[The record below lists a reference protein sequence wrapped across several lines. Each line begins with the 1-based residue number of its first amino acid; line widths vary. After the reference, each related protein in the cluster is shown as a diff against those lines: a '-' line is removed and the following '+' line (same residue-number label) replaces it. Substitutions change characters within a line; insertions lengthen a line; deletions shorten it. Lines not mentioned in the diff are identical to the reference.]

1 MTGATATS
9 RDSTGNRDDEPE
21 VLLAPAKRRAGM
33 LSNAAH
39 DQSQCFAAAK
49 DSCDASEPRVE
60 WGPSEAMRAVASFHV
75 AFGLAR
81 QPWPNVNV
89 SDELAQL
96 RVDLLVE
103 EVGEFADATRQRD
116 IAAMADALGDI
127 VYVAY
132 GAAVTYGIDL
142 DAVLAEIHRSN
153 MSKLGA
159 DGRPLLREDGKVLK
173 SSRYQPPD
181 VARVLAEQP
190 ELPLSFDAP
199 SFDAPS
205 FDDHRK

>member
-1 MTGATATS
+1 MTGAAAAS
-9 RDSTGNRDDEPE
+9 RGSAGHNSDEPE
-21 VLLAPAKRRAGM
+21 VLPVEHSAVSRDR
-33 LSNAAH
+33 
-39 DQSQCFAAAK
+39 
-49 DSCDASEPRVE
+49 SEPIVARGACSSPESHV
-60 WGPSEAMRAVASFHV
+60 GVGLSDAMSAVAAFHA
-75 AFGLAR
+75 AFDLPR
-81 QPWPNVNV
+81 QLSPSLNV

-103 EVGEFADATRQRD
+103 EVGEFADATKRRD
-116 IAAMADALGDI
+116 LVAMADALGDI

-132 GAAVTYGIDL
+132 GAAVTYGMDL

-173 SSRYQPPD
+173 SSRYRPPD

-190 ELPLSFDAP
+190 DLRLPHKVP
-199 SFDAPS
+199 W
-205 FDDHRK
+205 RE